1 MAEEING
8 YSGSLMDNN
17 VPSQLDEDDLKAEME
32 IELPDSQNSW
42 QKIYRRI
49 FLLPQNHSSG
59 MLFDLALII
68 HAETLPY
75 HPPKLLPLD
84 QLIEKTALLLS

>member
-32 IELPDSQNSW
+32 IELPDSQNDVMAMLSAEDVGE
-42 QKIYRRI
+42 IEI
-49 FLLPQNHSSG
+49 SETDDGGVEVDFDPQ
-59 MLFDLALII
+59 
-68 HAETLPY
+68 
-75 HPPKLLPLD
+75 D
-84 QLIEKTALLLS
+84 QRGEDMDF